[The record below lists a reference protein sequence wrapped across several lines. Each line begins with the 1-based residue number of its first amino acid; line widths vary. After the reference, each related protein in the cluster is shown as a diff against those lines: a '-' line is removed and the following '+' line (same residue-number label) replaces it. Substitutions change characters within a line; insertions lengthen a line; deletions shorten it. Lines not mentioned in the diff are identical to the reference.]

1 MPSAAESSSRLRRLE
16 TELVHSGVLLCVT
29 ILEILPDYRV
39 LQMPGSQL
47 ALEVYTVDCMH
58 ASKSKGGMFA
68 SVSVST
74 YIP

>member
-1 MPSAAESSSRLRRLE
+1 
-16 TELVHSGVLLCVT
+16 
-29 ILEILPDYRV
+29 
-39 LQMPGSQL
+39 MPGSQL
-47 ALEVYTVDCMH
+47 ALEVFTVDCMH